1 MSKGSQPKH
10 ARKAK
15 TTSPQV
21 TPTSVVAEQTILSP
35 STLSTDTVSKHN
47 DAGTALPGQQQA
59 HAESSISPQAQDIVD
74 KLNAVDER
82 VMQLRAS
89 RIADP
94 DTALDKLIGMA
105 VPSLAGM
112 IAGKVF
118 NKIWNLSPGTPKK
131 SHRSADTANV
141 ERNSLLMELL
151 FAACSAAFVAIVTQL
166 SDKSSRAVIKR
177 LQQRRK

>member
-10 ARKAK
+10 ARKARATSTQ
-15 TTSPQV
+15 TTPA
-21 TPTSVVAEQTILSP
+21 TAAEQLILGK
-35 STLSTDTVSKHN
+35 STLPDDASTYT
-47 DAGTALPGQQQA
+47 DASTTLHVQ
-59 HAESSISPQAQDIVD
+59 HKTSSDSSISPQAQDIVD

-82 VMQLRAS
+82 VTQLRAS
-89 RIADP
+89 RTADP

-112 IAGKVF
+112 VAGKVF
-118 NKIWNLSPGTPKK
+118 NKIWNLGPGTPKK

>member
-10 ARKAK
+10 ARKAQ
-15 TTSPQV
+15 TSSPQV
-21 TPTSVVAEQTILSP
+21 TPTPVVAEQTRLSP
-35 STLSTDTVSKHN
+35 FTLTADTTSKHN
-47 DAGTALPGQQQA
+47 DAGTTLHNQQQA
-59 HAESSISPQAQDIVD
+59 HVESSISPQAQDIVD

-82 VMQLRAS
+82 VTQLRAS
-89 RIADP
+89 RTADP

-112 IAGKVF
+112 VAGKVF
-118 NKIWNLSPGTPKK
+118 GKLWKLGPGTPNN
-131 SHRSADTANV
+131 SRQNADNANA
-141 ERNSLLMELL
+141 ERTSLLMELL

>member
-10 ARKAK
+10 ARKAQ
-15 TTSPQV
+15 TSSPQV
-21 TPTSVVAEQTILSP
+21 TSTPVVAEQLTLGK
-35 STLSTDTVSKHN
+35 STLPDDASTYT
-47 DAGTALPGQQQA
+47 DASTTLHDQ
-59 HAESSISPQAQDIVD
+59 HKTSSDSSISPQAQDIVD

-82 VMQLRAS
+82 VTQLRAS
-89 RIADP
+89 RTADP

-112 IAGKVF
+112 VAGKVF
-118 NKIWNLSPGTPKK
+118 GKLWNLGPGTPKK